1 MKIPHSSTPKAAP
14 APRAKPSSAT
24 PAADLAKIEKL
35 ALNTLAASQAKADQ
49 AIAGLEKLVP
59 QAKTELE
66 ALKNQIDRRFTV
78 ERSALQGKFSEALKT
93 FQALGGEATAPA
105 APTTA
110 QKAKH
115 KAKGHKSHKGHKAPG
130 HTPAKGHMAHGHRP
144 SKGHGHKPGGLPGSL
159 PSTGSV
165 GSPWKKGPG
174 TLGGADTSAWQ
185 SDAQFKKSI
194 AGTKWSAIK
203 ATEGTNWTDPTFKA
217 RWNMLGERIKQG
229 KMKLRVAYAFLHPG
243 DGVGQAKHFLSTLGI
258 HGKLQPGT
266 RLCLD
271 WEAAALNSPGT
282 LKAAADYI
290 HQVTGTWP
298 MVYVQGSKLSVAQA
312 TVPHAPMWEAAYGSP
327 INRNV
332 PFFQYSDGPNFDHDV
347 FNGNEKAL
355 EKFAGW

>member
-1 MKIPHSSTPKAAP
+1 MKIPHSSTRSASPTPK
-14 APRAKPSSAT
+14 AKPSSAT
-24 PAADLAKIEKL
+24 PAAELARIEKQ

-78 ERSALQGKFSEALKT
+78 ERSALEGKFSEALKT
-93 FQALGGEATAPA
+93 FQALDGSSSAPA
-105 APTTA
+105 AATTV

-115 KAKGHKSHKGHKAPG
+115 GHKAKKPVSHKGHKAHG
-130 HTPAKGHMAHGHRP
+130 HTPAKGHKAHGHRP
-144 SKGHGHKPGGLPGSL
+144 TKGHGHKPVTT

-185 SDAQFKKSI
+185 SDADFKKSI

-203 ATEGTNWTDPTFKA
+203 ATEGTGWTDPTFKS

-229 KMKLRVAYAFLHPG
+229 KMKLRVAYTFLHPG

-312 TVPHAPMWEAAYGSP
+312 TVPNAPMWEAAYGRP
-327 INRNV
+327 VNRNV

-347 FNGNEKAL
+347 FNGDEKAL